1 MSLSPAPVGPRPATL
16 IVLDPAGKRT
26 RVPLRPLPFG
36 IGRQS
41 DNQLALRDSR
51 VSRVHARVVLDGGKY
66 VIEDLRSRHGLF
78 VNGVRVSSQVL
89 NPADRIDFGIEDSYR
104 LIFTL
109 EESEVSRLAE
119 QVSGSVPPG
128 TATGNLTRL
137 RSLVEVARALET
149 SISAD
154 DVLAALIDAAL
165 AVTSAERGFLL
176 LRNGEQL
183 DVRIARD
190 RAGTT
195 LEASELRVPRGLIM
209 HALRRRRELLSMNFE
224 PGAAEPAM
232 SRTVAD
238 LELRSVICV
247 PLVRVQAG
255 ASQETAILS
264 GIAET
269 QGVLY
274 MDSRM
279 GRADLSAANREL
291 LQTLALEASTILE
304 NARLLEGERARQRM
318 EEELKV
324 ARSIQES
331 LLPRRLPDSGW
342 FRAAGRSLPSH
353 QVGGDYFEVASVAP
367 DCWSVVMADVSGKGV
382 SSALLAALLQGS
394 LLAGPRDPDGSVRMM
409 VRINRFLI
417 ERTEGEKYA
426 TLFYGAVNESGLLH
440 WINAGHCAPLLLRRG
455 ERLRALD
462 SNALP
467 VGLLEEAEY
476 AAETVQLQPGDRLV
490 IYTDG
495 VSEAQNA
502 DGAFFGDKRVRDVLH
517 RHETADYAAV
527 FRALD
532 DELTAFTSGAV
543 QKDDITLLVV
553 QFGEAP

>member
-1 MSLSPAPVGPRPATL
+1 MSLSLGPVGLRPATL
-16 IVLDPAGKRT
+16 IVLDPSGSRA
-26 RVPLRPLPFG
+26 RVRIHPLPFG

-51 VSRVHARVVLDGGKY
+51 ISRVHARLVLEGGRY
-66 VIEDLRSRHGLF
+66 VLEDLNSRHGLF
-78 VNGVRVSSQVL
+78 VNGVRVSRHLL
-89 NPADRIDFGIEDSYR
+89 NPADRIDFGLEDSYR
-104 LIFTL
+104 LIFTIEDAEL
-109 EESEVSRLAE
+109 SRLAE

-149 SISAD
+149 SISTD
-154 DVLAALIDAAL
+154 DVLAALLDAAL
-165 AVTSAERGFLL
+165 AVTGTERGFLL
-176 LRNGEQL
+176 LRDGDQL
-183 DVRIARD
+183 EVRIARD

-195 LEASELRVPRGLIM
+195 LEESELRVPRGLIM
-209 HALRRRRELLSMNFE
+209 HALRQRRELLSMNFE
-224 PGAAEPAM
+224 PGADEPAL

-279 GRADLSAANREL
+279 GRADLSSANREL

-342 FRAAGRSLPSH
+342 FRAAGRSMPSH
-353 QVGGDYFEVASVAP
+353 QVGGDYFEVASLAP
-367 DCWSVVMADVSGKGV
+367 GCWSVVMADVSGKGV

-394 LLAGPRDPDGSVRMM
+394 LLAGPRDPDGSARMM
-409 VRINRFLI
+409 SRINRFLI

-426 TLFYGAVNESGLLH
+426 TLFYATMDESGLLQ

-455 ERLRALD
+455 ESLRALD

-495 VSEAQNA
+495 VSEAQNS
-502 DGAFFGDKRVRDVLH
+502 DGGFFGDRRVRDIL
-517 RHETADYAAV
+517 RAHETADYSTL

-532 DELTAFTSGAV
+532 DALTAFTSGAV

-553 QFGEAP
+553 QYGEAP

>member
-1 MSLSPAPVGPRPATL
+1 MSSSPAPVGSRPATL
-16 IVLDPAGKRT
+16 IVLDPAGNRA
-26 RVPLRPLPFG
+26 RVRIRPLPFG

-51 VSRVHARVVLDGGKY
+51 ISRVHARVVLDDGKY

-78 VNGVRVSSQVL
+78 VNGVRVSSHVL
-89 NPADRIDFGIEDSYR
+89 NSADRIDFGIEDSYR

-119 QVSGSVPPG
+119 QVSGSIPPG
-128 TATGNLTRL
+128 TATANLTRL
-137 RSLVEVARALET
+137 RSLIEVARALET
-149 SISAD
+149 SISTD

-165 AVTSAERGFLL
+165 AVTGAERGFLL
-176 LRNGEQL
+176 LRDGDQL
-183 DVRIARD
+183 GVRVARD
-190 RAGTT
+190 GAGTT

-209 HALRRRRELLSMNFE
+209 HALRQRRELLSMNFE
-224 PGAAEPAM
+224 PGAESAM

-324 ARSIQES
+324 ARSIQEN

-353 QVGGDYFEVASVAP
+353 QVGGDYFEIASVAS
-367 DCWSVVMADVSGKGV
+367 DCWSIVMADVSGKGV

-394 LLAGPRDPDGSVRMM
+394 LLAGPRDPDGSARMM
-409 VRINRFLI
+409 ARINRFLI

-426 TLFYGAVNESGLLH
+426 TLFYGAVNESGLLN

-476 AAETVQLQPGDRLV
+476 TAETVQLQPGDRLV

-502 DGAFFGDKRVRDVLH
+502 DGAFFGDQRIRGLL
-517 RHETADYAAV
+517 REHETADYAAI

-532 DELTAFTSGAV
+532 DELAAFTSGAV

-553 QFGEAP
+553 QYGEAP

>member
-16 IVLDPAGKRT
+16 IVLDPAGNRT
-26 RVPLRPLPFG
+26 RVLIRPLPFG

-78 VNGVRVSSQVL
+78 VNGVRVSSHVL

-109 EESEVSRLAE
+109 EESEVSRLAD
-119 QVSGSVPPG
+119 QLSGSVPPG

-149 SISAD
+149 SISTD

-190 RAGTT
+190 GAGTT

-209 HALRRRRELLSMNFE
+209 HALRQRRELLSMNFE
-224 PGAAEPAM
+224 PGAEPAL

-331 LLPRRLPDSGW
+331 LLPRLLPDSGW

-353 QVGGDYFEVASVAP
+353 QVGGDYFEVASVASG
-367 DCWSVVMADVSGKGV
+367 CWSVVMADVSGKGV

-394 LLAGPRDPDGSVRMM
+394 LLAGPRDPDGSATMM
-409 VRINRFLI
+409 ARINRFLI

-426 TLFYGAVNESGLLH
+426 TLFYGTVNENGLLN

-467 VGLLEEAEY
+467 VGMLEEAEY

-502 DGAFFGDKRVRDVLH
+502 DGAFFGDKRIRDVLR

-553 QFGEAP
+553 QYGEAP

>member
-16 IVLDPAGKRT
+16 IVLDPAGNRT
-26 RVPLRPLPFG
+26 RVPIRPLPFG

-41 DNQLALRDSR
+41 DNQLALRDNR

-109 EESEVSRLAE
+109 EESEVSRLAD
-119 QVSGSVPPG
+119 QLSGSVPPG

-149 SISAD
+149 SISTD

-190 RAGTT
+190 GAGTT

-209 HALRRRRELLSMNFE
+209 HALRQRRELLSMNFE
-224 PGAAEPAM
+224 PGAEPAL

-342 FRAAGRSLPSH
+342 LRAAGRSLPSH

-367 DCWSVVMADVSGKGV
+367 DRWSVVMADVSGKGV

-394 LLAGPRDPDGSVRMM
+394 LLAVPRDPDGSARMM
-409 VRINRFLI
+409 ARINRFLI

-426 TLFYGAVNESGLLH
+426 TLFYGAVNENGLLH

-502 DGAFFGDKRVRDVLH
+502 DGAFFGDKRIRDVLR

-553 QFGEAP
+553 QYGEAP